1 VKWPC
6 ARVALAICVGFVVAS
21 VGEPAG
27 AQTGSGELGPGSVR
41 STARDLGAGSF
52 GGSGVPARQP
62 SVRSLF
68 AWTRLG
74 TSSVCVQF
82 VGAVD
87 TEAAGVRPIPGPTVI
102 TDQLSGPGTP
112 VVPTGVVAL
121 AEGAPVPEGASVVGD
136 LVTEVGEGGIVV
148 VVVPRCVRPGE
159 PLLGAPPSPA
169 EVWQETPL
177 PRPTV
182 RASPPGTAA
191 WPGITRL
198 ATFLWGDAVTDAAA
212 EVSLRGF
219 DVSVT
224 ARPIAYAWSFGDG
237 TTAVESDLGSA
248 TAPLRVTFLR
258 RGDYLIDLYV
268 VWEGRARIS
277 FAGFVIADVDL
288 GTVTL
293 PERVEYHVAEVR
305 ALLHSSP
312 PRR

>member
-1 VKWPC
+1 MG
-6 ARVALAICVGFVVAS
+6 AAFVAAS
-21 VGEPAG
+21 IGTPAV

-41 STARDLGAGSF
+41 ATARDLGAGSF
-52 GGSGVPARQP
+52 AGPGVPARQP
-62 SVRSLF
+62 SVQSLF
-68 AWTRLG
+68 TWTRQG

-82 VGAVD
+82 AGAVD
-87 TEAAGVRPIPGPTVI
+87 TEAPGVRLIPGPTVI
-102 TDQLSGPGTP
+102 TDQLNGPGTP
-112 VVPTGVVAL
+112 VVPAGVVAL
-121 AEGAPVPEGASVVGD
+121 ARGAPLPAGASVVGD
-136 LVTEVGEGGIVV
+136 LVTEVGESSAAA
-148 VVVPRCVRPGE
+148 VVVPRCVRPGD

-182 RASPPGTAA
+182 RASPPGTSA

-198 ATFLWGDAVTDAAA
+198 ATYLWGDGVTDATAA
-212 EVSLRGF
+212 VSLRGF
-219 DVSVT
+219 DVTVN
-224 ARPIAYAWSFGDG
+224 ARPVAYAWSFGDG
-237 TTAVESDLGSA
+237 TTTVKSDLGSA

-277 FAGFVIADVDL
+277 FAGFLVADVDL

-293 PERVEYHVAEVR
+293 PERVGYHVAEVR

-312 PRR
+312 PRH